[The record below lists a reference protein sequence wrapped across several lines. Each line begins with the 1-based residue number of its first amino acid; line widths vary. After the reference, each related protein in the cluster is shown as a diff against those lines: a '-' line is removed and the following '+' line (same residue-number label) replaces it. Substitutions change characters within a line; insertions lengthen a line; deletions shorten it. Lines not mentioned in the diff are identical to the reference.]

1 MTINQFK
8 HLLSQYPAGM
18 EVKIFQGVKK
28 GKMIINDFSPE
39 NLVET
44 ADDDKLNEE
53 ESEVIRG
60 EGERYLLINPPIQ

>member
-1 MTINQFK
+1 MTINQLK
-8 HLLSQYPAGM
+8 QLLNHYPAGM

-28 GKMIINDFSPE
+28 GKMVINDFSPE

-53 ESEVIRG
+53 EDKVIQG